1 MTLCTTYGTSAMT
14 IKRETAFLSNTS
26 EHVFSALNSEIR
38 DAVRDQMTVQHCY
51 SVSTD
56 IECGV

>member
-1 MTLCTTYGTSAMT
+1 MT